1 MNIAKI
7 VTAAVLAASSA
18 SPLFAGDGPGAGAGK
33 QQEKAATEKSGDAS
47 LAKKATSKSVPTGLV
62 AVNAN
67 SEVFENVTIAAGQ
80 TYSMDSTLDYTSA
93 ATVAVT
99 LECVACTTAA
109 TSLGTSGLALQAR
122 WAVPSAEYFV
132 TAESKA
138 ATAFSYWDAGSVLFN
153 VYGSEFRLILQN
165 KGSASLTIDQITF
178 FQHSQ

>member
-7 VTAAVLAASSA
+7 VTVAVLAASFA
-18 SPLFAGDGPGAGAGK
+18 SPSFAGDGPGAGAGI
-33 QQEKAATEKSGDAS
+33 QQEKAATEKSGEAS
-47 LAKKATSKSVPTGLV
+47 LTKKTPSKAVSTGLV

-67 SEVFENVTIAAGQ
+67 SEVFEDITIAAGQ

-99 LECVACTTAA
+99 MECVACTTAA
-109 TSLGTSGLALQAR
+109 TSLGSSGLVLQAR
-122 WAVPSAEYFV
+122 WAVPGAEFFV

-153 VYGSEFRLILQN
+153 VYGTQFRLVLQN
-165 KGSASLTIDQITF
+165 KGSASITIDQITL